1 MGANAEDIERLG
13 VSIAVLVSSP
23 VTFTPLLACR
33 YPYTLPLPYPY
44 PNPNPSSD
52 QLTRVCANLCVKLCG
67 PPQPVLVCSDEES
80 ATAWARAQHAARS

>member
-1 MGANAEDIERLG
+1 M
-13 VSIAVLVSSP
+13 
-23 VTFTPLLACR
+23 
-33 YPYTLPLPYPY
+33 PYPY